1 MFVFNHQLP
10 KLCTDNQE
18 YMIILPLLCFLLFS
32 FAILPKLIILLCIK
46 MVIKTKSHP
55 RVTYLDKNNFYGWE
69 MINVVYVSNLESVK
83 SNKRF

>member
-1 MFVFNHQLP
+1 
-10 KLCTDNQE
+10 
-18 YMIILPLLCFLLFS
+18 
-32 FAILPKLIILLCIK
+32 